1 MHHRLDQPG
10 RKPIDYCLMDPLY
23 LNISCV
29 RTCSLCVW
37 HVAEVRR
44 PEANAAEYG
53 AGLTELVPVDRLT
66 RRKSASCGQ
75 AGSSWL
81 LSMRRPGC
89 CRTTVRWDRFGSGRK
104 GCACLLAILPASS
117 SSYSDFLQLTQ
128 NSAHARAHFEE
139 SLEHLPWCCA
149 VWWLSAVESPIQTR
163 V

>member
-1 MHHRLDQPG
+1 MW
-10 RKPIDYCLMDPLY
+10 
-23 LNISCV
+23 
-29 RTCSLCVW
+29 T
-37 HVAEVRR
+37 A
-44 PEANAAEYG
+44 
-53 AGLTELVPVDRLT
+53 
-66 RRKSASCGQ
+66 

-149 VWWLSAVESPIQTR
+149 VWWLTAVESPIPDSGLKEVLGWDVHALLSCGNLSSCESR
-163 V
+163 CIRIGIAHIFAYENDLGV